1 MSRAVAVPLA
11 QLRMRTRQNPFMRAR
26 HKNILIFLLG
36 LIVALEF
43 SENAM
48 FVFGASHIMGGID
61 AAPEEFVRAQ
71 AAYAVGSMLSIV
83 LQQRL
88 SQRWGYRRYL
98 LGAIALFMVGL
109 WGCAHS
115 SGIDQM
121 SVARLIQGAGGGVF
135 FTSCRVLIL
144 QMFALPDRPKA
155 TRGFMMCM
163 FGASAL
169 GPAFAAWVIDT
180 WGWAMVFYSVMPATV
195 LAWIGV
201 WLLIPSGVG
210 RVPGRKLTGSLPARM
225 TLVPLAWFILAV
237 VCLQLAVSE
246 ARLDVLAHPLRL
258 TMLIAAG
265 VLLLAGFLW
274 QQWRHPQPL
283 LSLRMFNNPAYWVG
297 LLLYVVHYGFA
308 NFGAYLFP
316 VFAQQGLGMPLR
328 TTGWLNSF
336 AALITLATAFTYS
349 RFLSARLK
357 RKRPVMLL
365 GVACLILGALWFAAM
380 PADAAPGNLIAGL
393 IAKGIFGALLVL
405 PVACLTFRDLG
416 DQRFSHGYQGK
427 NLMRQIVSSAAS
439 SVAAVVLQSHY
450 YALQEKLTG
459 QLDPARADV
468 AQWSERIG
476 SWFAAQ
482 GLAPGQAHTAALA
495 TLQQLVNTQ
504 AMLLACQDLYR
515 WMAVAALGAAVIIIV
530 QKKLP

>member
-1 MSRAVAVPLA
+1 MNRAVTEPLA
-11 QLRMRTRQNPFMRAR
+11 QLRMRARQHGVMRAQ

-48 FVFGASHIMGGID
+48 FVFGASYIMGGVD

-71 AAYAVGSMLSIV
+71 AAYAVGSMISIV

-88 SQRWGYRRYL
+88 SQRFGYRRYL
-98 LGAIALFMVGL
+98 LGAIALFMTGL
-109 WGCAHS
+109 WICARSH
-115 SGIDQM
+115 GIDQM
-121 SVARLIQGAGGGVF
+121 IVARLIQGAGGGVF

-144 QMFALPDRPKA
+144 QMFALPERPKA
-155 TRGFMMCM
+155 SRGFMLCM
-163 FGASAL
+163 FSASAM

-180 WGWAMVFYSVMPATV
+180 WGWTMVFYSVMPATA

-210 RVPGRKLTGSLPARM
+210 RVAGRKLTGSLPARM
-225 TLVPLAWFILAV
+225 TVVPLVWFILAV
-237 VCLQLAVSE
+237 GCLQLAVSE

-258 TMLIAAG
+258 SLLIAAG
-265 VLLLAGFLW
+265 GLLLAGFLW
-274 QQWRHPQPL
+274 QQWRHPEPL
-283 LSLRMFNNPAYWVG
+283 LSLRMFNNPTYWVG
-297 LLLYVVHYGFA
+297 LLLYAVHYGFA
-308 NFGAYLFP
+308 NFNAYLFP
-316 VFAQQGLGMPLR
+316 MFAQQGLGVPLR

-336 AALITLATAFTYS
+336 SALVTLAAAFAYS
-349 RFLSARLK
+349 GFLSQRLK
-357 RKRPVMLL
+357 HKRPVMLL
-365 GVACLILGALWFAAM
+365 GMACLVAGALWFAGM
-380 PADAAPGNLIAGL
+380 PAGAALGDLMPGL

-405 PVACLTFRDLG
+405 PAAGLTFRDLG
-416 DQRFSHGYQGK
+416 DRRFSHGYQGK
-427 NLMRQIVSSAAS
+427 NLMRQIIASAAS
-439 SVAAVVLQSHY
+439 STAAVMLQNRS
-450 YALQEKLTG
+450 YALQEKITG

-468 AQWSERIG
+468 AQWGEHIG
-476 SWFAAQ
+476 GWFAAQ

-515 WMAVAALGAAVIIIV
+515 WMAAAALGAAVIIIV